1 MMNRAISDQTLIYK
15 IQTFHDRDA
24 YASLYQKY
32 ISDIYR
38 FIAFKV
44 PTVQD
49 AEELTS
55 DVFLKVWSHLT
66 TDGSTPVRG
75 FRAFLYQTARNTIID
90 WYRKKSTSAEQ
101 PTEMHT
107 LQIHD
112 TAVDI
117 AAETDS
123 NLQVATLLAH
133 MDTLKSEYKEV
144 LILKYIEELST
155 SEIAKILK
163 KNQTAVRVTLH
174 RATKALQDKLNLS

>member
-1 MMNRAISDQTLIYK
+1 MVNRAISDQTQIYK

-24 YASLYQKY
+24 YAVLYQKY
-32 ISDIYR
+32 VSDIYR

-44 PTVQD
+44 PTAQD

-66 TDGSTPVRG
+66 TKDSSPIRG

-90 WYRKKSTSAEQ
+90 WYRKKATSAEQ

-107 LQIHD
+107 LHLPD
-112 TAVDI
+112 TSNSIEDT
-117 AAETDS
+117 TDT
-123 NLQVATLLAH
+123 NLQIGALLAH
-133 MDTLKSEYKEV
+133 MDSLKSEYKEV

-155 SEIAKILK
+155 AEIATVLQK
-163 KNQTAVRVTLH
+163 KQTAVRVTLH